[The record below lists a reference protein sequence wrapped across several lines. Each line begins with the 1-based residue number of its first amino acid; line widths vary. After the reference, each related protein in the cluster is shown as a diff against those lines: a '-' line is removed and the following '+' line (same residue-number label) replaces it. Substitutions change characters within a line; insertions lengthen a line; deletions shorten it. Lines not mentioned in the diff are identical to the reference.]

1 MKGDRNDRTS
11 KKRSSM
17 PKHLSRTKA
26 SRPLVSLH
34 MRIVQI
40 TKWGGG
46 CKYLCQR
53 GMAGGER
60 TPLVESDEHV
70 DYGIKSVSVMS
81 EDGGHPDSPS
91 PRGE

>member
-1 MKGDRNDRTS
+1 
-11 KKRSSM
+11 
-17 PKHLSRTKA
+17 
-26 SRPLVSLH
+26 
-34 MRIVQI
+34 
-40 TKWGGG
+40 
-46 CKYLCQR
+46 
-53 GMAGGER
+53 MAGGER